1 METLRDICE
10 KQGIHFGRVY
20 TLVMFHGRTPEQ
32 AMYEVKNN
40 IKDLSHRRYWYRGEP
55 LWEYC
60 KEHNLDYRYIVST
73 YNNRFS
79 AKNRPVLTIEEI
91 VDKLK

>member
-1 METLRDICE
+1 
-10 KQGIHFGRVY
+10 
-20 TLVMFHGRTPEQ
+20 MFHKKPIDI
-32 AMYEVKNN
+32 AIYEVKNN
-40 IKDLSHRRYWYRGEP
+40 VKDISHRRYWYRGEP

-60 KEHNLDYRYIVST
+60 MKHNLDYRYIVST
-73 YNNRFS
+73 YNGRFS